1 MLYTVFFGGLTAMSW
16 VVLDGPATEGWW
28 AWLSRY
34 FQQLLLLALGGQGGA
49 RRDFPRWRGLQ
60 LAAALVVAR
69 RRAGQH
75 ALLWR
80 TAGGAGIAAAA
91 AGCWDILSYEGW
103 WHWFHW
109 QRWGELDLGHLT
121 GVGAALLVG
130 VRRYYLAAWLYHS
143 LRSLD
148 TGLVY
153 RLRLWPRPPVRVALG
168 DYLHPWSAPV
178 VGAWEDL
185 AP

>member
-1 MLYTVFFGGLTAMSW
+1 M
-16 VVLDGPATEGWW
+16 
-28 AWLSRY
+28 
-34 FQQLLLLALGGQGGA
+34 
-49 RRDFPRWRGLQ
+49 
-60 LAAALVVAR
+60 
-69 RRAGQH
+69 
-75 ALLWR
+75 
-80 TAGGAGIAAAA
+80 
-91 AGCWDILSYEGW
+91 
-103 WHWFHW
+103 
-109 QRWGELDLGHLT
+109 GHLA

-130 VRRYYLAAWLYHS
+130 VRWYYLAAWLYHS

-185 AP
+185 APWYDACTPANYELPVGWHGFHYAAAD